1 MQWDGLAMVWR
12 KKHFVTALCV
22 FSQIDW
28 KNNLRSI
35 FLNSFLEIYPSGHK
49 IRIGYAFPL
58 LIWRAQC
65 QINVSE
71 KLSLSHFFTCTLGF
85 TVKEH
90 LLEFG
95 DQRKAQEPATKKVKA
110 FCVETSRENLVK
122 IMLARQCKKIY
133 LKNNRN
139 SHQRCSIKK
148 VFLKKLQN
156 TCVGV
161 FF

>member
-1 MQWDGLAMVWR
+1 MVWR

-49 IRIGYAFPL
+49 IRIGYAFAL

-71 KLSLSHFFTCTLGF
+71 KLSLGHFSTCTLGF

-95 DQRKAQEPATKKVKA
+95 DERKAQEPATKKVKA
-110 FCVETSRENLVK
+110 FCGETLRENLVK
-122 IMLARQCKKIY
+122 IMLARQCEKKKNQ
-133 LKNNRN
+133 KNNRN

>member
-28 KNNLRSI
+28 KSNLRSI

-71 KLSLSHFFTCTLGF
+71 KLSLSHFSTCTLGF

-122 IMLARQCKKIY
+122 IMLARQ
-133 LKNNRN
+133 
-139 SHQRCSIKK
+139 
-148 VFLKKLQN
+148 LKKYIWKITETATRDVL
-156 TCVGV
+156 
-161 FF
+161 